1 MPSGST
7 PDISPVSRAV
17 VLPVL
22 AVMLLLGAALTAIQY
37 WHQSRLIEAAGDALF
52 ASISQRVQ
60 QSLNMAYRAPIQSL
74 NLLALEPLDDAHTL
88 EARLKFRDK
97 LARVLID
104 SPHLGAI
111 HVAWNDGDFLLLQPL
126 LEREI
131 RDRVD
136 APEGAVWLLW
146 HIQQSGGEHHS
157 DLVFYDQTFNLIDH
171 RTHAD
176 QDFDP
181 RTRPWYDAALAS
193 DNYSITGPYVFFLT
207 SEFGTTV
214 ARTAGLRTVVAADI
228 TLNRLSSTLSGHGTT
243 ESSELL
249 VYDGQGYVLAYRDAR
264 RIMNTAHGSALNMK
278 SFNELGSTLLAAL
291 AEDGF
296 TIERRTV
303 LELEGQRWIV
313 MQRQLDLL
321 NRKDTFLA
329 VLIPEAEL
337 LNSAYGIRRTSF
349 WTSLLFSLV
358 LLPALV
364 ALTVWL
370 ARRRQLSNKRRQI

>member
-1 MPSGST
+1 MPSGYT
-7 PDISPVSRAV
+7 PDISPVSRAL

-22 AVMLLLGAALTAIQY
+22 AVMLLGTALAAMQY
-37 WHQSRLIEAAGDALF
+37 WQQSRLIDAAGDALF
-52 ASISQRVQ
+52 ASLSQRVQ
-60 QSLNMAYRAPIQSL
+60 QSLNTAYRAPIQSL

-88 EARLKFRDK
+88 EDRLIFRDK

-104 SPHLGAI
+104 SPHLGSI

-126 LEREI
+126 LEREL

-136 APEGAVWLLW
+136 APEGAVWMLW
-146 HIQQSGGEHHS
+146 HIQQSGAEHHG
-157 DLVFYDQTFNLIDH
+157 DLIFYDQAFNLIDH
-171 RTHAD
+171 RIDTD
-176 QDFDP
+176 QGFDP

-193 DNYSITGPYVFFLT
+193 NTHSITGPYVFFLT

-214 ARTAGLRTVVAADI
+214 ARTSGLRTVVAADI

-249 VYDGQGYVLAYRDAR
+249 VYDSEGYVLAYRDPR

-291 AEDGF
+291 AADGF
-296 TIERRTV
+296 TVERRTV
-303 LELEGQRWIV
+303 LELEGQRWII

-321 NRKDTFLA
+321 NRKDTYLA
-329 VLIPEAEL
+329 ILVPEAEL
-337 LNSAYGIRRTSF
+337 LNSAYGIRRE
-349 WTSLLFSLV
+349 SLWMSLIFSLV
-358 LLPALV
+358 LLPTVL

-370 ARRRQLSNKRRQI
+370 ARRRQLSNIRRQI